1 MSTNELII
9 SIIKLPVKDRLKI
22 IEMVIKT
29 LQESDGDKLEKAS
42 LLMLDEYRNDQ
53 NLTDLI
59 SIDMEN
65 FYEPR
70 GNLAS

>member
-9 SIIKLPVKDRLKI
+9 NITKLPVEDRLKI

-29 LQESDGDKLEKAS
+29 LQEFDGDKLEKAS
-42 LLMLDEYRNDQ
+42 FLMLDDYMHDQ
-53 NLTDLI
+53 NLTDLT

-65 FYEPR
+65 FYETR